1 MLPSADLHVGDSDL
15 GEILPM
21 TGVAAITGATGK
33 AENPDL
39 LVLAV
44 THDLG
49 GHGRSLEQRRA
60 GLNLLAVARCEHAIE
75 RHLIARPGREER
87 DFDRDSRL
95 RAELATAR
103 RENRV
108 AHRARNLNRDLGLV
122 KRPRTARLHRGQQG
136 APSFGIHRVSSSGR
150 PAPRARDPSAS
161 RAAAGNSA
169 PARPGIAPPPDATA
183 RRAAA
188 PCDRRR
194 RASGSAPCDAR
205 PLRGGIPGPSRC
217 TWGTR
222 SSSIARATGVRAGAS
237 SRRSEEHTS
246 ELQSP
251 MYLV

>member
-75 RHLIARPGREER
+75 RHLIARLGREER

-108 AHRARNLNRDLGLV
+108 AHRAGRLIGTWASV
-122 KRPRTARLHRGQQG
+122 KRAC
-136 APSFGIHRVSSSGR
+136 AV
-150 PAPRARDPSAS
+150 
-161 RAAAGNSA
+161 
-169 PARPGIAPPPDATA
+169 
-183 RRAAA
+183 
-188 PCDRRR
+188 
-194 RASGSAPCDAR
+194 
-205 PLRGGIPGPSRC
+205 RC
-217 TWGTR
+217 TPC
-222 SSSIARATGVRAGAS
+222 AD
-237 SRRSEEHTS
+237 
-246 ELQSP
+246 
-251 MYLV
+251 